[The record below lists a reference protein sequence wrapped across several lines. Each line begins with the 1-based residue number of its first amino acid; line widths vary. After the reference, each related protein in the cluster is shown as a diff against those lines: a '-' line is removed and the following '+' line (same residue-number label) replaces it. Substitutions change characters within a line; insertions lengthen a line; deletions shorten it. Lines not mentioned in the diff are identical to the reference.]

1 MLINK
6 FEIKTETY
14 SVLDME
20 GNLKSGYS
28 LPLSN
33 EEIKRGYYF
42 MKLSRALDEKM
53 LKMQRQGRMLTFPP
67 NMGEEALQVATA
79 FGMNKDDW
87 LVPAFRSGTAFL
99 SLGVP
104 AWQMMLLWNGNEMGN
119 KIPEGINIIPA
130 NIPIGTQYSHATGV
144 GFALAYN
151 EKPNVAI
158 TFIGD
163 GGTSEGEF
171 YEAMNF
177 GGVRGAHTIYCVNN
191 NQWAISTPTH
201 KETTQLDICTKA
213 IAAGLEYIKVDGN
226 DLFASYE
233 AVVAAKEYVITNH
246 KPILIEFVTYRQG
259 PHTTSDNPRVYRSA
273 EYEAE
278 QNKKCP
284 ILRLE
289 KWMLTNGIMTQND
302 INEVNAKIENELN
315 EAVEIMESK
324 KAVSIDEVFDYT
336 YAENY
341 EELKEQKAEAKKVF
355 GGK

>member
-14 SVLDME
+14 SVLDMN
-20 GNLKSGYS
+20 GNLKPGYS
-28 LPLSN
+28 IPLSN
-33 EEIKRGYYF
+33 EDIKRAYYF
-42 MKLSRALDEKM
+42 MKLSRELDEKM

-99 SLGVP
+99 TLGVP

-119 KIPEGINIIPA
+119 KIPEGINIVPA
-130 NIPIGTQYSHATGV
+130 NVPIGTQYSHATGV

-151 EKPNVAI
+151 NKPNVAF

-177 GGVRGAHTIYCVNN
+177 GGVRGAHTVYCINN
-191 NQWAISTPTH
+191 NQWAISTPTN
-201 KETTQLDICTKA
+201 KETAQLDLCTKA
-213 IAAGLEYIKVDGN
+213 VAAGLAYIKVDGN
-226 DLFASYE
+226 DLFASYD
-233 AVVAAKEYVITNH
+233 AVVAAKDYVIKNH

-289 KWMLTNGIMTQND
+289 KWMLANGVISQSEID
-302 INEVNAKIENELN
+302 GVNSKIQSELE
-315 EAVEIMESK
+315 EANNVMEAK
-324 KAVSIDEVFDYT
+324 KAVTIDEIFDYT

-341 EELKEQKAEAKKVF
+341 EELKEQKAEAKRIF
-355 GGK
+355 GEK